1 MRLSS
6 RLSDK
11 SKNTGEIESFIDW
24 EKYTISPE
32 EETEEVHLISA
43 GDFLEIQIGTILLP
57 FYSTACEDSV
67 TFVSPQ
73 ELHCLIINK
82 QMISM
87 MLSSPSLS
95 VLPLMKRLSILSE
108 QPMRVASSA
117 CETLCDFIKSC
128 KRSRIA
134 PGR

>member
-82 QMISM
+82 QMISIDAFVAK
-87 MLSSPSLS
+87 LVRSAADEAAQHTFRTADARCKFCL
-95 VLPLMKRLSILSE
+95 RNF
-108 QPMRVASSA
+108 MR
-117 CETLCDFIKSC
+117 FH
-128 KRSRIA
+128 
-134 PGR
+134 